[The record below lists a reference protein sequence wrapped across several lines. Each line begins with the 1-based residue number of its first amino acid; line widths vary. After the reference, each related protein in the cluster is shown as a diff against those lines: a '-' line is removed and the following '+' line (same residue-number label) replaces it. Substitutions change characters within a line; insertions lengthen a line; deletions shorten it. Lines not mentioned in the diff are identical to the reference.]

1 MKRTIYR
8 QKRLEH
14 NIQGNARE
22 TKGTW
27 QERRHVAFIPS
38 HCLQRYDVVGTIS
51 SDQLEGTRMRNF
63 SNIEDNPKSPTFMW
77 TVLWRWDN
85 VLLTC
90 SLTVSRFRTQS
101 GLHNQNAGFISFLL
115 PFLLWSLLSRDDV
128 LLTCSLT
135 VSRFRTQSGLH
146 NQNAGFISFSL
157 PFLLWSLLS
166 RDNVLLTCSLTVS
179 RFRTQSGLHNQ
190 NAGFISFVLP
200 FLLWS
205 LLSRDNVLLTCS
217 LTVSRFRTQSGLH
230 NQNAGFISFRYHSS
244 SDLSCPEM
252 MFFWHVLWL
261 SHVSG
266 LNPDSTTRMQDSS
279 PFCYHSSSDLSCPE
293 IMFFWHVLWLS
304 HVSGLNPDSTTRM
317 QDSSPFR
324 YHSSSD
330 LSCPEIM
337 FFWHVL
343 WLSHVSGL
351 NPDSTTRMQDSSPFV
366 TSPPRWDDGS
376 FDMFFDCLTF
386 PDSIRTPQPECRIH
400 LLFVTI
406 PPLNSLVQR

>member
-14 NIQGNARE
+14 NIQGNARG

-38 HCLQRYDVVGTIS
+38 HCLQRYDLVGTIS
-51 SDQLEGTRMRNF
+51 SDQLEGTGMRNF
-63 SNIEDNPKSPTFMW
+63 SNIEDNPKSPTFIW

-85 VLLTC
+85 
-90 SLTVSRFRTQS
+90 
-101 GLHNQNAGFISFLL
+101 
-115 PFLLWSLLSRDDV
+115 V

-190 NAGFISFVLP
+190 NAGFISFSLP

-205 LLSRDNVLLTCS
+205 LLSRDNVLLT
-217 LTVSRFRTQSGLH
+217 
-230 NQNAGFISFRYHSS
+230 
-244 SDLSCPEM
+244 
-252 MFFWHVLWL
+252 VLWL

-266 LNPDSTTRMQDSS
+266 LNPD
-279 PFCYHSSSDLSCPE
+279 P
-293 IMFFWHVLWLS
+293 
-304 HVSGLNPDSTTRM
+304 TTRM

-324 YHSSSD
+324 YHSCS
-330 LSCPEIM
+330 L
-337 FFWHVL
+337 
-343 WLSHVSGL
+343 
-351 NPDSTTRMQDSSPFV
+351 
-366 TSPPRWDDGS
+366 RWCS

-406 PPLNSLVQR
+406 PPLISLVQR